1 MRQNYLSKWNEET
14 GKHVNNKKRGKSNKP
29 ESLHKYQIDYKMIAN
44 WFNYKSA
51 KTFNSSSNKE
61 EMLDAIDSIIRYVE
75 EFNK

>member
-1 MRQNYLSKWNEET
+1 MRQNYLSKWNEEQE
-14 GKHVNNKKRGKSNKP
+14 KMVNVKKRGKSNKP